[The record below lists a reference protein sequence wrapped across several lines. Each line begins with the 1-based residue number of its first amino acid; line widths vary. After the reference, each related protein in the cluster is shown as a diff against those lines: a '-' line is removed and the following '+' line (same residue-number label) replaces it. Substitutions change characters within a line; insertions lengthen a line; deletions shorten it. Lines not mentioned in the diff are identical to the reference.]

1 MKDFANIIASLL
13 IDYLPNVNPD
23 YGQKALVKDI
33 NINGNKVILTFEPQD
48 YQVLLQI
55 INNPTIPNNIF
66 TIYNICIKNQIT
78 EFKKRSD
85 YNFEVFEVKFEFP
98 VRFKTNDIITLS
110 GFANPIYN
118 QNYKV
123 LTNRQV
129 VILKPINSININDV
143 PTGLGYCSLA
153 YNNGFNGFHSFTNE
167 GNNQLS
173 YIVDTALF
181 NMIDDIN
188 KIDKE
193 KDIYLYNLLNNIK
206 VMDYDVFKQANSEIN
221 EEFLIVDTA
230 SFNGS
235 PAKNNINNTDKSYIL
250 DGGAIGKIDRI
261 YTARIL
267 YYLVRNENDSFN
279 QTDTGGDIFQKQI
292 EMYFALTK
300 ILLNFDYKDDDVAIT
315 PIVIIRDGVAE
326 KVESGSVVLQYDL
339 EFSVCYNLTNLILPL
354 DSKVAKLIKRL
365 QFNNQ
370 ISLLNE

>member
-13 IDYLPNVNPD
+13 IDYLPNVNPN

-33 NINGNKVILTFEPQD
+33 SINGNKVILTFEPED

-66 TIYNICIKNQIT
+66 TISNVCIKNQIT
-78 EFKKRSD
+78 EFKKRLD
-85 YNFEVFEVKFEFP
+85 YGFEVKFELP
-98 VRFKTNDIITLS
+98 ARFKTNDIITLS
-110 GFANPIYN
+110 GFANSIYN
-118 QNYKV
+118 QDYKV
-123 LTNRQV
+123 LFSENTFV
-129 VILKPINSININDV
+129 LKPLNSIPIEDV
-143 PTGLGYCSLA
+143 STGLGYCSFA
-153 YNNGFNGFHSFTNE
+153 YNNGFNGFHSFSNE

-181 NMIDDIN
+181 NMIDDVN

-221 EEFLIVDTA
+221 EEFLIIDTA

-235 PAKNNINNTDKSYIL
+235 QAKNNINNTDKSYIL
-250 DGGAIGKIDRI
+250 DGGTIGKIDRI
-261 YTARIL
+261 YTSRIL
-267 YYLVRNENDSFN
+267 YYLVRNENNLFN

-300 ILLNFDYKDDDVAIT
+300 ILLNFNYQDDDIVIS

-339 EFSVCYNLTNLILPL
+339 EFSICYNLTNLTLPL
-354 DSKVAKLIKRL
+354 DSKIAKLIKRV

-370 ISLLNE
+370 IILLNE